1 MALEKI
7 GAREDAAGT
16 RAGLSVAFSTT
27 FIFSSMDALTKFV
40 SATYS
45 APQILWIRYMVFAA
59 YGLTVTVRR
68 NGLRALHSNS
78 PFLQIFRGLLL
89 CGEITIFIIAFRHLP
104 LADVQAVAGI
114 GPLVATA
121 LAVPILKE
129 KVGYRRWSAIAVGL
143 VGLVIIIRPG
153 FGSFEPMLLLPA
165 FGICGY
171 ALYQVLTRVA
181 ARYDHPDTTVLY
193 TGLVG
198 LVSMSIVGPFF
209 WQTPDIN
216 GVLLMLCIAVLGVLG
231 HALLIKALALAPA
244 SVIQPLSYI
253 TIVWST
259 ILGYIFF
266 DDLPDMPTIIGA
278 TIIIASGIYTFHR
291 ERVLG
296 IAREK

>member
-1 MALEKI
+1 
-7 GAREDAAGT
+7 
-16 RAGLSVAFSTT
+16 
-27 FIFSSMDALTKFV
+27 
-40 SATYS
+40 
-45 APQILWIRYMVFAA
+45 
-59 YGLTVTVRR
+59 
-68 NGLRALHSNS
+68 
-78 PFLQIFRGLLL
+78 
-89 CGEITIFIIAFRHLP
+89 
-104 LADVQAVAGI
+104 
-114 GPLVATA
+114 
-121 LAVPILKE
+121 
-129 KVGYRRWSAIAVGL
+129 
-143 VGLVIIIRPG
+143 
-153 FGSFEPMLLLPA
+153 
-165 FGICGY
+165 
-171 ALYQVLTRVA
+171 
-181 ARYDHPDTTVLY
+181 
-193 TGLVG
+193 
-198 LVSMSIVGPFF
+198 MSIVGPFF